1 MLLMVAKVC
10 TVNVPA
16 SLTEFGFVPPVLNV
30 KENADPP
37 LEKVPEAPNGLVRV
51 TVFPD
56 TKQLAEVETGV
67 VGFVTV
73 HMIFCRAIELGKLT
87 LIFDALGM
95 E

>member
-51 TVFPD
+51 RTYPETVQPRG
-56 TKQLAEVETGV
+56 AIGPVASE
-67 VGFVTV
+67 TV
-73 HMIFCRAIELGKLT
+73 HEP
-87 LIFDALGM
+87 ALRVM
-95 E
+95 EEGNVI